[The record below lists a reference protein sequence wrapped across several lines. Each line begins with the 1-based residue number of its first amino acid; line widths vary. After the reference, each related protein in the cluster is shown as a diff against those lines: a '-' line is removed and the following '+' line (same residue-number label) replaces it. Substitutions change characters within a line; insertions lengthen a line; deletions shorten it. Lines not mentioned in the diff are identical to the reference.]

1 MTLHYDKLMNS
12 MPVFEAQTNSVV
24 DAGGRRGKSK
34 RREENDSNVRNARNT
49 GGVLG
54 GRAILHHDDDV
65 NRLNAIYNAMGRRQE
80 DKLARASEQPQY
92 NNLQL
97 LQDSNVTMC
106 KLQERRIHGLTQE
119 VPFIGFE
126 GSGLS
131 SSSNLSNPSKKAK
144 IEEKKLCTTYQ
155 SLFDDVRSFYCAPS
169 QQDSQE
175 KQMSRTLD
183 GCSSITSASN
193 SDDHYSGGGIGIN
206 RATSSVD
213 TSDNESGSD
222 ISTDG
227 ASSKKSESS
236 STHSNIGLAI
246 VPSEATARSGPGY
259 LASQS
264 TSTTSSNNFFNESPR
279 VDFSSYPETVPVQEE
294 HSLLNTSVLP
304 LEQAMALSSKARV
317 LLSIEYPFKILH
329 ANAAFLRALG
339 VKSGVCIL
347 NKPFTTIFNQEEDT
361 GNIYSPLDFVPRLG
375 ERKMTVVK
383 IRCPKRRSFK
393 SSNSSYFGR
402 SCLVMTSYDFEKYGL
417 VAMRQKWNEDDIV
430 KYQQSAS
437 HFIFE
442 IESSASHTQDTN
454 YAGNFENEK
463 SNRLLP
469 VCMVG

>member
-12 MPVFEAQTNSVV
+12 MPVFEAQNNSVV
-24 DAGGRRGKSK
+24 DGGGRRGKSK
-34 RREENDSNVRNARNT
+34 RREENESNVRKGRST

-54 GRAILHHDDDV
+54 GRAILNHDDDV
-65 NRLNAIYNAMGRRQE
+65 NRLNAIYSAMGRRQE

-97 LQDSNVTMC
+97 LQESNVTMS
-106 KLQERRIHGLTQE
+106 KLQEKRIHGLTQE
-119 VPFIGFE
+119 VPFVGFE
-126 GSGLS
+126 GSDLS
-131 SSSNLSNPSKKAK
+131 FPSNLNNPSKKAK

-155 SLFDDVRSFYCAPS
+155 SLFDEVRSFYCGPS

-193 SDDHYSGGGIGIN
+193 SDDHYSGGGIN

-246 VPSEATARSGPGY
+246 VPSEATARSGPEY
-259 LASQS
+259 LSSQS
-264 TSTTSSNNFFNESPR
+264 TSTTSSNKFCNESPR
-279 VDFSSYPETVPVQEE
+279 VDFSSYQETVPVQDE

-304 LEQAMALSSKARV
+304 LEQAMALSNKARV

-339 VKSGVCIL
+339 VKSGVCVL
-347 NKPFTTIFNQEEDT
+347 NKPFTTIFDREEGT
-361 GNIYSPLDFVPRLG
+361 GNIYSPLKFVPHLG
-375 ERKMTVVK
+375 ERKMIAFK
-383 IRCPKRRSFK
+383 IRCPKRRSVK
-393 SSNSSYFGR
+393 SLNSSYFGR

-430 KYQQSAS
+430 KYQKKAS
-437 HFIFE
+437 YFIFE
-442 IESSASHTQDTN
+442 IESSASDTQDTN
-454 YAGNFENEK
+454 YTGNFENEK

-469 VCMVG
+469 MCMVG

>member
-1 MTLHYDKLMNS
+1 M
-12 MPVFEAQTNSVV
+12 
-24 DAGGRRGKSK
+24 
-34 RREENDSNVRNARNT
+34 
-49 GGVLG
+49 G
-54 GRAILHHDDDV
+54 GRAILNHDDDV
-65 NRLNAIYNAMGRRQE
+65 NRLNAIYSAMGRRQE

-97 LQDSNVTMC
+97 LQESNVTMS
-106 KLQERRIHGLTQE
+106 KQQERRIHGLTQE

-131 SSSNLSNPSKKAK
+131 SSSNLNNPPKKAK
-144 IEEKKLCTTYQ
+144 IGEKKLCTTYQ
-155 SLFDDVRSFYCAPS
+155 SLFDEVRSFYCGPS

-193 SDDHYSGGGIGIN
+193 SDDHYSGDGIN

-213 TSDNESGSD
+213 TSDNESGSE

-246 VPSEATARSGPGY
+246 VPSEATARSGPEY
-259 LASQS
+259 LSSQS
-264 TSTTSSNNFFNESPR
+264 TSTTSSSKFCNESSQ
-279 VDFSSYPETVPVQEE
+279 VDFSFYPETVPVQEE

-304 LEQAMALSSKARV
+304 LEQAMALSNKARV

-339 VKSGVCIL
+339 VKSGICIL
-347 NKPFTTIFNQEEDT
+347 NKPFTTIFDREEGT
-361 GNIYSPLDFVPRLG
+361 GNIYSPLNFVPHLG
-375 ERKMTVVK
+375 EGKMTAFK
-383 IRCPKRRSFK
+383 IRYPKRRSIK
-393 SSNSSYFGR
+393 SLNSSYFGR

-430 KYQQSAS
+430 KYQQRAS
-437 HFIFE
+437 YFIFE
-442 IESSASHTQDTN
+442 IESSASHTQDTT
-454 YAGNFENEK
+454 GNFENEK

-469 VCMVG
+469 MCMVG

>member
-1 MTLHYDKLMNS
+1 M
-12 MPVFEAQTNSVV
+12 
-24 DAGGRRGKSK
+24 
-34 RREENDSNVRNARNT
+34 
-49 GGVLG
+49 
-54 GRAILHHDDDV
+54 
-65 NRLNAIYNAMGRRQE
+65 NRLNAIYSAMGRRQE

-97 LQDSNVTMC
+97 LQESNVTMT
-106 KLQERRIHGLTQE
+106 KQQERRIHGLTQE
-119 VPFIGFE
+119 VPFIGIE

-131 SSSNLSNPSKKAK
+131 SSSNLNNPSKKAK
-144 IEEKKLCTTYQ
+144 IGEKKLCTTYK
-155 SLFDDVRSFYCAPS
+155 SLFDEVRSFYCGPS

-193 SDDHYSGGGIGIN
+193 SDDHYSGGGIN

-246 VPSEATARSGPGY
+246 VPSEATARSGPEY
-259 LASQS
+259 LSSQS
-264 TSTTSSNNFFNESPR
+264 TSTTSSNKFCNESPR
-279 VDFSSYPETVPVQEE
+279 VDFSSYQETVPVQDE

-304 LEQAMALSSKARV
+304 LEQAMALSNKARV

-339 VKSGVCIL
+339 VKSGVCVL
-347 NKPFTTIFNQEEDT
+347 NKPFTTIFDREEGT
-361 GNIYSPLDFVPRLG
+361 GNIYSPLHFVPHLG
-375 ERKMTVVK
+375 EGKMTVFK
-383 IRCPKRRSFK
+383 IRCPKRRSVK
-393 SSNSSYFGR
+393 SLNSSYFGR

-430 KYQQSAS
+430 KYQQRAS
-437 HFIFE
+437 YFIFE

-454 YAGNFENEK
+454 YTGNFENEK

-469 VCMVG
+469 MCMVG